1 MTLFF
6 VGGGDTVRPQDRFAD
21 AANAG
26 TTNAPLTTNAT
37 LGTPV
42 RDGKGTRRN
51 DCFWLLC
58 SSLCPL
64 VAFVVNDFLSERDA
78 TRSRRPTRWNV
89 LEEKMAVNQ
98 HRV

>member
-1 MTLFF
+1 MAIR
-6 VGGGDTVRPQDRFAD
+6 VGINGFGRIGRQVLKAI
-21 AANAG
+21 
-26 TTNAPLTTNAT
+26 
-37 LGTPV
+37 
-42 RDGKGTRRN
+42 RDYYPEE
-51 DCFWLLC
+51 LVV
-58 SSLCPL
+58 